1 MAKPEQSYLRLGAA
15 IVVVFV
21 LAIATLIVRSSGG
34 GGPSASPSGASASGP
49 SASAPPQTGGQGSP
63 SNRAS
68 GSAGSGS
75 GSAGT
80 GSSGAGSAGTGFSG
94 AGSTGTGSGGAGS
107 AGSGSA
113 GGGSAGV
120 QSNQAAGPLPNTGA
134 PFPWWL
140 GLLPLGLGLAVIVAL
155 RRKAGSM
162 RMLVRAPGGRAG
174 GAAAERRGARSRT
187 VPFSTAIHLRTPA
200 RVQRGEQWLPPTAVT
215 LWDPE
220 AADSPSGDGEDDF
233 GPLAQLEAAQSS

>member
-15 IVVVFV
+15 IVIVFV
-21 LAIATLIVRSSGG
+21 LAVATLIVRSSGG
-34 GGPSASPSGASASGP
+34 GGPSASPSGA

-80 GSSGAGSAGTGFSG
+80 GSGGAGSAGSGF
-94 AGSTGTGSGGAGS
+94 

-120 QSNQAAGPLPNTGA
+120 QSNQAAGPLPNTGP

-155 RRKAGSM
+155 RRKAGSV
-162 RMLVRAPGGRAG
+162 RTLVRASAGRAG
-174 GAAAERRGARSRT
+174 EAEAGRQGARSRT
-187 VPFSTAIHLRTPA
+187 VPFNTAIHLRTPA
-200 RVQRGEQWLPPTAVT
+200 RVRHGEQWLPPTAVT
-215 LWDPE
+215 LRDPE
-220 AADSPSGDGEDDF
+220 AADSPSGAGEDDF